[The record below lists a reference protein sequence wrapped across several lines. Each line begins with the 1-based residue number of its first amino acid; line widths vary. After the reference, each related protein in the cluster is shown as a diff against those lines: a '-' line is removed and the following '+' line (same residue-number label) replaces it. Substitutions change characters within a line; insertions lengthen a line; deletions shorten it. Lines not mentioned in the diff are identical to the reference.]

1 MKKLFIFRENSKQRD
16 NSKQGILNIQN
27 VSVNFKQAIAT

>member
-1 MKKLFIFRENSKQRD
+1 MKKLFIFRE